1 MGEKVKNLRNDCTVI
16 LAVTVKQGKIPL
28 PPPCPDPPPGP
39 AVGRGEW
46 AIVTGPQLIYRATH
60 STMA

>member
-1 MGEKVKNLRNDCTVI
+1 MGEKVKTLRNECTVI

-39 AVGRGEW
+39 AVGRGKEW
-46 AIVTGPQLIYRATH
+46 AIVTGPQLL
-60 STMA
+60 